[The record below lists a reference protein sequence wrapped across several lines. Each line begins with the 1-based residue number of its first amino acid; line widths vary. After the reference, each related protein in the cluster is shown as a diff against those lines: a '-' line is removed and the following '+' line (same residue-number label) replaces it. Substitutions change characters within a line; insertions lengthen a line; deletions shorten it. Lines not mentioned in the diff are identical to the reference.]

1 MEKVVL
7 KGTKRT
13 VRGKQVGALR
23 RTGKLPAV
31 IYGRRTEPVSI
42 SLDAHEAGLALANDR
57 QISRQL
63 PMLYGSIA
71 VKTCESSQ

>member
-23 RTGKLPAV
+23 RMG
-31 IYGRRTEPVSI
+31 
-42 SLDAHEAGLALANDR
+42 AGL
-57 QISRQL
+57 S
-63 PMLYGSIA
+63 P
-71 VKTCESSQ
+71 